1 MNINYADAILRL
13 RVKLNLSQQE
23 MAKLLNVSFPSIS
36 RWENGHNK
44 PTKLAKVRILELLKE
59 NDINL
64 EEEGK

>member
-1 MNINYADAILRL
+1 MNIDYADAILKL

-44 PTKLAKVRILELLKE
+44 PTKLVKVRIVELLKE
-59 NDINL
+59 NNIDL
-64 EEEGK
+64 EEANL